1 MKIAQVG
8 FIVLIAISLSGCG
21 KSLEQ
26 IKKTAHDLIEIAG
39 SVYQDVKE
47 NVEKAK
53 DTVVGEKPI
62 Q

>member
-1 MKIAQVG
+1 MKFAKIFVV
-8 FIVLIAISLSGCG
+8 VLFAVSLSGCG